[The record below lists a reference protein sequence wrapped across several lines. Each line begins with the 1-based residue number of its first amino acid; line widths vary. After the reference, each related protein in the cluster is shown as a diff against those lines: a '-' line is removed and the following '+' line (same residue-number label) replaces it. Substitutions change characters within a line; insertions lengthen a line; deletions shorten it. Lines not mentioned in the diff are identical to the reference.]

1 MIQVLV
7 YDSNG
12 TMGEILIEEIN
23 NSDDFK
29 LTAGVSHYLT
39 GDEKYPTFPNFESV
53 DVDFD
58 VIIDFSHFSLT
69 DNLVEYALDKKKPLV
84 IATTGLSDEQEN
96 LIKDAS
102 ETIPLFRAKNF
113 SLGINL
119 IAHLI
124 QEAQTLLTE
133 FDIEIIEK
141 HHNKK
146 VDSPSGTAFILADS
160 LNKNNEYTYQHGRYG
175 KTSKRDKKEIG
186 IHSLRGGT
194 IVGEHSVIFA
204 GTDEV
209 VEFKHEAHSKKV
221 FAKGSLKAAEYL
233 AKQKKGLFNMN
244 DLIKGRK

>member
-1 MIQVLV
+1 L
-7 YDSNG
+7 
-12 TMGEILIEEIN
+12 
-23 NSDDFK
+23 
-29 LTAGVSHYLT
+29 
-39 GDEKYPTFPNFESV
+39 ESV

-58 VIIDFSHFSLT
+58 VIIDFSHFSFT
-69 DNLVEYALDKKKPLV
+69 GNLVDYALSKRKPLV

-96 LIKDAS
+96 MIKDAS
-102 ETIPLFRAKNF
+102 KIIPIFRAKNF

-124 QEAQTLLTE
+124 QEAQALLTD

-146 VDSPSGTAFILADS
+146 VDAPSGTAFLLADS
-160 LNKNNEYTYQHGRYG
+160 LNESNEYAYQHGRYG

-209 VEFKHEAHSKKV
+209 IEFKHEAHSKKV

-233 AKQKKGLFNMN
+233 INQKNGLFNMN
-244 DLIKGRK
+244 DLIKGGK

>member
-1 MIQVLV
+1 MMQVLV

-12 TMGEILIEEIN
+12 TMGKILIEEID
-23 NSDDFK
+23 NSENLK

-39 GDEKYPTFPNFESV
+39 GDEKYPAFPSLESV

-69 DNLVEYALDKKKPLV
+69 DNLVKYALDKNKPIV

-102 ETIPLFRAKNF
+102 KTIPIFRAKNF

-124 QEAQTLLTE
+124 QEAQALLTE

-146 VDSPSGTAFILADS
+146 VDAPSGTAFILADS
-160 LNKNNEYTYQHGRYG
+160 LNKNNEYAYQHGRYG
-175 KTSKRDKKEIG
+175 KTSKRDAKEIG

-209 VEFKHEAHSKKV
+209 IEFKHEAHSKKV

-233 AKQKKGLFNMN
+233 VKQKNGLFNMN
-244 DLIKGRK
+244 DLIKEEK

>member
-1 MIQVLV
+1 MMQVLV

-12 TMGEILIEEIN
+12 TMGKILIEEID
-23 NSDDFK
+23 NSENLK

-39 GDEKYPTFPNFESV
+39 GDEKYPAFPSLKSV
-53 DVDFD
+53 DADFD

-69 DNLVEYALDKKKPLV
+69 DNLVKYALDKNKPIV

-102 ETIPLFRAKNF
+102 KTIPIFRAKNF

-124 QEAQTLLTE
+124 QEAQALLTE

-146 VDSPSGTAFILADS
+146 VDAPSGTAFILADS
-160 LNKNNEYTYQHGRYG
+160 LNKNNEYAYQHGRYG
-175 KTSKRDKKEIG
+175 KTSKRDTEEIG

-209 VEFKHEAHSKKV
+209 IEFKHEAHSKKV

-233 AKQKKGLFNMN
+233 VKQKNGLFNMN
-244 DLIKGRK
+244 DLIKEEK

>member
-1 MIQVLV
+1 MQVLV

-12 TMGEILIEEIN
+12 TMGKILIEEISN
-23 NSDDFK
+23 NVNLK
-29 LTAGVSHYLT
+29 LTAGVSHYIT
-39 GDEKYPTFPNFESV
+39 GDENYPAFPSLESV

-69 DNLVEYALDKKKPLV
+69 DNLVGYALAKKKPLV
-84 IATTGLSDEQEN
+84 IATTGLSDKQED

-102 ETIPLFRAKNF
+102 RTIPIFRAKNF

-124 QEAQTLLTE
+124 QQAQTLLTD

-146 VDSPSGTAFILADS
+146 VDAPSGTAFILADS
-160 LNKNNEYTYQHGRYG
+160 LNKNDEYTYKHGRYG
-175 KTSKRDKKEIG
+175 KASKRDKKEIG

-209 VEFKHEAHSKKV
+209 IEFKHEAHSKKV

-233 AKQKKGLFNMN
+233 IKQKNGLFNMN
-244 DLIKGRK
+244 DLIKGGN